1 MPSGSRRTAT
11 PPRSQTQADPSAE
24 PRAPQTPAPT
34 EPANGSPQGSE
45 NTPVASWSSYSQGG
59 QIEVAV
65 WENVGQDRSG
75 KERATYS
82 VTMTRSYKQ
91 DDGEYRR
98 TKSLFSGDVP
108 IAIVLLQVAMAW
120 IIQNQARSA

>member
-1 MPSGSRRTAT
+1 MDPRRGPRT
-11 PPRSQTQADPSAE
+11 P
-24 PRAPQTPAPT
+24 
-34 EPANGSPQGSE
+34 
-45 NTPVASWSSYSQGG
+45 PVASWSSYSQGG

-65 WENVGQDRSG
+65 WENVGPDRNG
-75 KERATYS
+75 KERMTYS

-108 IAIVLLQVAMAW
+108 VAIVLLQVAMAW
-120 IIQNQARSA
+120 IIQNQARSTDPQFPEQQAPFLTGKGPFFTLRCLIVALVTR